1 MYYRFSNSGFQNR
14 PIISLSK
21 FLRRMYEGSE
31 VGGKCLL
38 LCPRDL
44 KQTGSLG
51 SYWSQALPLW
61 LLDVD
66 LLVQVPGSHRPK
78 TKLHALAVDR

>member
-1 MYYRFSNSGFQNR
+1 MH
-14 PIISLSK
+14 
-21 FLRRMYEGSE
+21 EGSE

-51 SYWSQALPLW
+51 SYWSQAPPLW

-78 TKLHALAVDR
+78 AKLHALGCRWVNSAVSNLQRGV